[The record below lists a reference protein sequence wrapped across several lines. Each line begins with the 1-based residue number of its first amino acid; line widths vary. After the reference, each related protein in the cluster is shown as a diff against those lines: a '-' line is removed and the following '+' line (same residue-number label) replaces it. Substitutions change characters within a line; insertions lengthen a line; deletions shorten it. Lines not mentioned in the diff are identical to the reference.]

1 MRKLN
6 KDFYNIATNNDWVD
20 LSDFWSWPLTQILD
34 DVKAIPDN
42 LWAKPFDGG
51 DKEKG
56 KGYNNTQSNINLPGT
71 EKGSEKIPAKGWKS
85 VMFLNDTGISDN
97 QILTF
102 DAMYQNQWEY
112 KKRLKYVNK
121 VRTWTD
127 IAKFSPTLKTFFF
140 DKIFPYIGVAYIFV
154 TQLEPGGII
163 SQHNDI
169 PDGAKPLNTGEKL
182 FAYDMCNVFN
192 LCLNDVDYCHA
203 VFNKKIMPSHDGCLM
218 WTNTGKDH
226 WVVNMNR
233 EPQYKIIFQGFFKK
247 PFREK
252 VVNEKS
258 EYLNAQDIH

>member
-1 MRKLN
+1 
-6 KDFYNIATNNDWVD
+6 
-20 LSDFWSWPLTQILD
+20 
-34 DVKAIPDN
+34 
-42 LWAKPFDGG
+42 
-51 DKEKG
+51 
-56 KGYNNTQSNINLPGT
+56 
-71 EKGSEKIPAKGWKS
+71 
-85 VMFLNDTGISDN
+85 
-97 QILTF
+97 
-102 DAMYQNQWEY
+102 MYQNQWEY

-127 IAKFSPTLKTFFF
+127 IAKFSPTLKTFFEE
-140 DKIFPYIGVAYIFV
+140 KIFPYIGVAYIFV